1 MTQIVNKIKLVER
14 IQSFAVSRSFEEGH
28 RGDVGDEEQEG
39 QKLGIVWNSSSRN
52 EQLKID
58 AGNKTKYKE
67 KWFIIWNEILN

>member
-39 QKLGIVWNSSSRN
+39 QKLGIV
-52 EQLKID
+52 
-58 AGNKTKYKE
+58 
-67 KWFIIWNEILN
+67 